1 MRNLILFVIRNHFA
15 LLFLLLEFFCFVLII
30 RNNDLQREKFLSSAN
45 ELTASIDEKIDE
57 VTQYFALPTVNRSLA
72 EENALLRRMLGYNY
86 MPNLEVKKLKMD
98 TVSIQQYDY
107 MFAKVISNTTAR
119 HKNYLTLNRGSIHGV
134 EKNMAVIAPQGVVG
148 IVDEVSEHFCTVVS
162 LLNTNYRV
170 SAKFAKS
177 NYFGSCYW
185 KGGNPRQAN
194 LGEIPYHVDV
204 HEGDSIV
211 TSGFSA
217 IYPAGIP
224 IGTVAKFS
232 VSGEDNFY
240 DIRINLAVDFSSIDY
255 VYVISNL
262 LRKEQLELENV
273 TSND

>member
-1 MRNLILFVIRNHFA
+1 MRNLILFVIRNHFG

-30 RNNDLQREKFLSSAN
+30 RNNDLQRNKFLSSAN
-45 ELTASIDEKIDE
+45 EFTASIDERIDE
-57 VTQYFALPTVNRSLA
+57 VTQYFTLPTVNRSLA

-86 MPNLEVKKLKMD
+86 MPHLEVKKLKLD

-107 MFAKVISNTTAR
+107 MYAKVINNSTGL

-162 LLNTNYRV
+162 LLNTSYRV

-185 KGGNPRQAN
+185 EGGNPRQAN

-204 HEGDSIV
+204 HVGDSIV
-211 TSGFSA
+211 TSGYSA

-240 DIRINLAVDFSSIDY
+240 DIAINLSVDFKSIDY

-262 LRKEQLELENV
+262 LRKEQLEIEKE
-273 TSND
+273 TAND